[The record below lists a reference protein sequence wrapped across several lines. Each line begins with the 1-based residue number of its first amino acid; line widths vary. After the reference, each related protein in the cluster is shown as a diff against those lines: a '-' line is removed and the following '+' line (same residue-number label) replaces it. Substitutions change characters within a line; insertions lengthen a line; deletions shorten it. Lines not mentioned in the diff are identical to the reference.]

1 MLKKSEG
8 FSLAELLLVIAI
20 LGLISAIAIPNVT
33 KLITRS
39 KTESRESLG
48 RTLEMAAKSYAQS
61 NTSSLPKSVGETT
74 IITAKEL
81 KKTNYLKDDLIDS
94 NHNSCMNDSVVIV
107 YKPASNDYSYTP
119 FLYCEGDDVPEEI
132 TLDKPVITVKL
143 TDAEGN
149 AFDIAKKNVAIPY
162 VDIEIK
168 GNSSGSLG
176 IDGYIYSISVNYTDF
191 GEEAGTF
198 TEIYSSGSIKAGGK
212 KNINIHKKLSEFVDI
227 SKVSNVKIKA
237 TAYNVIGGYNE
248 GSGLLGYGDTDAP
261 ICGEKKNESLPDV
274 WDGAKSRTISVK
286 CIDRS
291 GSGCVRD
298 EYIKTFT
305 HEADRDYITIEDNA
319 GNKTNCEVIVH
330 IDNTAPTVTVN
341 AYQLNADGT
350 KGKLEATAVANQA
363 NKNAVIKQYTD
374 GYGTDSWLNRA
385 NFLNGIYYEV
395 TIQENLSPVTGTWSE
410 NEANKKKGETSEITK
425 KLTHSYPSLS
435 SSQSFTITEEGWRE
449 GIYNITDAAGN
460 AVKFSITA
468 PYDRTNPSCV
478 SSGGDT
484 TCRATNHT
492 LTGTCTDD
500 LSGCINGTIQKTF
513 TTSMDVNNASPG
525 DVSDK
530 AGNITTCP
538 GNQTVRI
545 DKTPP
550 EVDIKRVY
558 FKKWIN
564 NSTRP
569 SSISG
574 LSDNYTPGNWS
585 NRRVISAPSG
595 GSDSGCAGGIFYQ
608 YTTTGATTN
617 HTNQRGYSRNIE
629 ANGKS
634 TIKWRICDSLMNCRG
649 YTDTKNVWID
659 TVAPVSKKIA
669 YKYRSSTYGD
679 NDRCQ
684 MIPSSNCKF
693 TPTGRGNNARLV
705 FKSGI
710 DRNACLNEIKGGVG
724 GWRDCSPSYAD
735 GSVSKTSDSLLYVGS
750 IFSINSGNNYIYL
763 APGYDAS
770 DATSGIAS
778 KKIYFRDGVYPT
790 QDIST
795 FSLYWTSS
803 DGYKVSN
810 KVRTMTTYNRGT
822 TFKFVITD
830 YAGNS
835 SSWTVVFL
843 YTGIAYHGNH
853 WRYTPYNYNV
863 KKNGSFFAQGWT
875 QRFYIRTFMDAEDV
889 SYFSSWSYFSDNKH
903 KIKEGE
909 GECIPDLGCQL
920 HGWYWIDGHEY
931 FFNTSEYSIMRT
943 PNGSIVTN
951 GTVRA
956 CEDSSFYLRHGYCS
970 NTGTKTKYCDE
981 NGYCS

>member
-1 MLKKSEG
+1 MIKKSEG
-8 FSLAELLLVIAI
+8 FSLPEVLIVIVI
-20 LGLISAIAIPNVT
+20 LGIVSVIAIPNVT
-33 KLITRS
+33 KLIKRS

-74 IITAKEL
+74 TITAKEL
-81 KKTNYLKDDLIDS
+81 KRTNYLKEDLVDSDD
-94 NHNSCMNDSVVIV
+94 NSCMNDSVVIV

-119 FLYCEGDDVPEEI
+119 FLYCEGDDVPAEI

-149 AFDIAKKNVAIPY
+149 AFDIAKKNVSIPY
-162 VDIEIK
+162 VDIDIK
-168 GNSSGSLG
+168 GNSSGSIG
-176 IDGYIYSISVNYTDF
+176 VDGYIYSISVNYTDF

-212 KNINIHKKLSEFVDI
+212 KNINIHKKLSEYVDI
-227 SKVSNVKIKA
+227 SKVSNVKVKA
-237 TAYNVIGGYNE
+237 TAYNVIGGFNE

-261 ICGEKKNESLPDV
+261 LCGEIKNESLPDV
-274 WDGAKSRTISVK
+274 WDGARSRTISVK

-319 GNKTNCEVIVH
+319 GNKTNCSVIVH
-330 IDNTAPTVTVN
+330 IDYTAPTVTVK
-341 AYQLNADGT
+341 AYQLNANGT
-350 KGKLEATAVANQA
+350 KGKLEATAVANQT
-363 NKNAVIKQYTD
+363 NKNAAIKQYTD

-410 NEANKKKGETSEITK
+410 NEAGKKKGETSEITK

-449 GIYNITDAAGN
+449 GIYFITDAAGN
-460 AVKFSITA
+460 AVNFSITA

-484 TCRATNHT
+484 TCRAANHT
-492 LTGTCTDD
+492 LTGKCTDD
-500 LSGCINGTIQKTF
+500 LSGCINETIQKTF

-550 EVDIKRVY
+550 EVDIQRVY

-574 LSDNYTPGNWS
+574 LADTYTPGNWS

-595 GSDSGCAGGIFYQ
+595 GSDSGCAGGTFYQ

-634 TIKWRICDSLMNCRG
+634 TIKWRICDILMNCRG
-649 YTDTKNVWID
+649 YTEAKNVWID

-669 YKYRSSTYGD
+669 YKYRSSTYGY

-684 MIPSSNCKF
+684 MIPSSKCKF
-693 TPTGRGNNARLV
+693 TATGKGNNARLV

-710 DRNACLNEIKGGVG
+710 DRNACLNEIEGGVG

-750 IFSINSGNNYIYL
+750 IFSVNRGNSYIYL
-763 APGYDAS
+763 APGYDTY
-770 DATSGIAS
+770 DATSGVAS
-778 KKIYFRDGVYPT
+778 KKIYFRDGVYPSAKL
-790 QDIST
+790 ST
-795 FSLYWTSS
+795 FNLYWTSS

-810 KVRTMTTYNRGT
+810 KVRTMSTYNRGT

-835 SSWTVVFL
+835 SDWTVVFL
-843 YTGIAYHGNH
+843 FTGVAYHGDH
-853 WRYTPYNYNV
+853 WKYTPYNFDVSN
-863 KKNGSFFAQGWT
+863 KGFFAQGWT

-889 SYFSSWSYFSDNKH
+889 TALSSWSYYSDAKH
-903 KIKEGE
+903 PTYAGE
-909 GECIPDLGCQL
+909 GECDTTYGCQL
-920 HGWYWIDGHEY
+920 HGWFDIDGHEY
-931 FFNTSEYSIMRT
+931 FFNTSEYSIMRI
-943 PNGSIVTN
+943 PDGSIVTN

-956 CEDSSFYLRHGYCS
+956 CRDSSYYLRHGYCS
-970 NTGTKTKYCDE
+970 DTGTKTKYCDE
-981 NGYCS
+981 NGYCW